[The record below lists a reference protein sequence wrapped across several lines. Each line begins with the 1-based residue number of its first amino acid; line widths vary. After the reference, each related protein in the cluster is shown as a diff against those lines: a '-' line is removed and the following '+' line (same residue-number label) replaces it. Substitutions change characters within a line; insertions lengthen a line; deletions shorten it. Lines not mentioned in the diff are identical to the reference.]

1 MAQNT
6 TITLTAG
13 AWTQLTDAD
22 AANITFQNRGAY
34 HIFVAGATDAT
45 PPTDFT
51 GAIRYNPGQGERN
64 VALADLFLGLTSPDG
79 VFAYSDQAV
88 EVFVSH
94 A

>member
-13 AWTQLTDAD
+13 EWTQLTN
-22 AANITFQNRGAY
+22 ANVNSITFQNQGDYA
-34 HIFVAGATDAT
+34 ILLKGTTDAT
-45 PPTDFT
+45 APTDAE
-51 GAIRYNPGQGERN
+51 GAIRANPVQGELN
-64 VALADLFLGLTSPDG
+64 AFMSDLFPGIAAVRLWA
-79 VFAYSDQAV
+79 FCDQSV

>member
-13 AWTQLTDAD
+13 EWTQLTN
-22 AANITFQNRGAY
+22 ANVNSITFQNIGRY
-34 HIFVAGATDAT
+34 HVFLKGTTDTT
-45 PPTDFT
+45 PPTDRS
-51 GAIRYNPGQGERN
+51 GAIRANPGQGELN
-64 VALADLFLGLTSPDG
+64 AFMSDLFPGIAAVRLWA
-79 VFAYSDQAV
+79 FCDQSV